1 MNTPN
6 PLVPQGSLLE
16 EHMSKGKSNLFV
28 AVFTILAIHVVL
40 FAGLLMQGCKRE
52 KADTSVARTPTNP
65 PPISASYYTPTS
77 PPPSTPATYTPAAL
91 PTVASNEVAIA
102 STPPPATEPAFTE
115 YKVVRG
121 DSLYKIAKDHG
132 ITLPA
137 LQKANPDLDPRRLQP
152 GQVIQ
157 IPPPESA
164 AAPSAPE
171 GALAADGST
180 SYTVKAGDNLTRIA
194 KNHGISVTTL
204 KAANNLR
211 TDRIQVGQKLSIP
224 APTPSAAPA
233 PGAAPR

>member
-1 MNTPN
+1 MNTSN

-16 EHMSKGKSNLFV
+16 QHMSKGKSNLFV

-52 KADTSVARTPTNP
+52 KSDTSIARTPTNP

-91 PTVASNEVAIA
+91 PPVASNEVATT
-102 STPPPATEPAFTE
+102 STPPPTTEPAFTE

-157 IPPPESA
+157 IPPPEST
-164 AAPSAPE
+164 AAPATLE
-171 GALAADGST
+171 GVPAADGSI

-194 KNHGISVTTL
+194 KNHGVTVPAL

-224 APTPSAAPA
+224 APTPSAAP
-233 PGAAPR
+233 PSGAALR